1 MTSWVPPHPFLG
13 APRRRCRTLARHQ
26 PLLTLAAMTFAA
38 LLMVRG
44 LDPGSAV
51 ALSLTVLA
59 AARERPHPARRR
71 ARSGRRR

>member
-1 MTSWVPPHPFLG
+1 MTSWVPPNPFLG
-13 APRRRCRTLARHQ
+13 APRRRCRTLGLHQ

-59 AARERPHPARRR
+59 AAREQNHPARHL
-71 ARSGRRR
+71 ARPGRRR

>member
-1 MTSWVPPHPFLG
+1 MTSWVPLHPLFG
-13 APRRRCRTLARHQ
+13 TPRRRCRTLGLQQ
-26 PLLTLAAMTFAA
+26 PLLTLAAMAFAA

-59 AARERPHPARRR
+59 AARERNHPARRR
-71 ARSGRRR
+71 VRPGRRR